1 MGLDDE
7 ITAAERKLREGN
19 AWGDL
24 VRLATLK
31 ERAGHPEL
39 SRSLGLK
46 EPVHYENREKAVA
59 FSIASEWVMERP
71 YRSMNFE
78 DSRFNTLRET
88 HQGDFNLHLATV
100 DIPGGRSPE
109 RIGLRVVITYRDS
122 ADKIESVIRRAT
134 EELTR
139 REIEEARSPGPR
151 EPWGPTP
158 RFA

>member
-1 MGLDDE
+1 MGLDDD

-19 AWGDL
+19 AWTDL

-31 ERAGHPEL
+31 ERAGHPAL

-46 EPVHYENREKAVA
+46 TPLEYDNRAKAVA
-59 FSIASEWVMERP
+59 LSIASEWVMERP
-71 YRSMNFE
+71 SRSMNFE
-78 DSRFNTLRET
+78 DSRFNTRGRPHE
-88 HQGDFNLHLATV
+88 GDFNLHLATI
-100 DIPGGRSPE
+100 DIPGARSPE
-109 RIGLRVVITYRDS
+109 RIGLRVVITFRDS

-151 EPWGPTP
+151 EPWGRTP